1 MFTVAARVPGAAG
14 EKLKLIVQLAPRA
27 TEPAPLRQVLPAAKA
42 KSAACAPVMV
52 MSVRRSGARSLFF
65 PVTSFVRSVVPTR
78 CSPNALLV
86 AESVAVGGVTPVPVS
101 DTDCGLPAA
110 SSVMVSVAVRA
121 LAAVGVKVRLRTQL
135 APAASVAPL
144 MQVVPEASA
153 KSPALAPPSTAV
165 AMLRGAVPLLVRVTV
180 CTGLGVLTR

>member
-1 MFTVAARVPGAAG
+1 MLGATSVPSPTI
-14 EKLKLIVQLAPRA
+14 KR
-27 TEPAPLRQVLPAAKA
+27 
-42 KSAACAPVMV
+42 SAVIWNCSGNFFSNV
-52 MSVRRSGARSLFF
+52 MSVGGDAHALIAECAANGCGRS
-65 PVTSFVRSVVPTR
+65 
-78 CSPNALLV
+78 
-86 AESVAVGGVTPVPVS
+86 VTPVPVS

-110 SSVMVSVAVRA
+110 SSVMVTVAVRA

-165 AMLRGAVPLLVRVTV
+165 AMLRGAVPLLVRV
-180 CTGLGVLTR
+180 